1 MKKWIVAAVGIIVCL
16 SCMSPRLLK
25 ADNGF
30 SVAPAKLEVTVTEG
44 DSSLADVYIT
54 SYFTGNL
61 IIGTEAIPFRVDPG
75 SIAVNSTDRDRKV
88 ELSIHGNPS
97 TKAGEYPGKLTFL
110 AHAGN
115 NVAYG
120 VKVDIL
126 ITQIGGAGSSRG
138 FIDQLTARD
147 SVTIA
152 ISVMA
157 ALAAL
162 LVGVLI
168 GRRLRR
174 TQIE

>member
-1 MKKWIVAAVGIIVCL
+1 MTKWILAAIAIATCL
-16 SCMSPRLLK
+16 SGISPRLVR
-25 ADNGF
+25 ADSGF
-30 SVAPAKLEVTVTEG
+30 SVAPAKLEVTVAEG
-44 DSSLADVYIT
+44 ESSPAYVYIT
-54 SYFTGNL
+54 SDFSGDL
-61 IIGTEAIPFRVDPG
+61 MIGTEGIPFRADPG

-97 TKAGEYPGKLTFL
+97 ARGGEYRGKLTFL
-110 AHAGN
+110 AYAGD

-126 ITQIGGAGSSRG
+126 VTQIGGAASSKG
-138 FIDQLTARD
+138 FIDQLTGRG

-162 LVGVLI
+162 LVGVLV
-168 GRRLRR
+168 GRRSRS
-174 TQIE
+174 T